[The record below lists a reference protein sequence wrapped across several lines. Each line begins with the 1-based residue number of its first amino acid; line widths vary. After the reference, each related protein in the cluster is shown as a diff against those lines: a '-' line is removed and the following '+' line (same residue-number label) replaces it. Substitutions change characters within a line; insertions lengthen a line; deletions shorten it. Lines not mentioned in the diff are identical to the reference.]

1 MDDDAIL
8 AEVPALLQWETG
20 EQYCGRHHI
29 SAGRRHLL
37 KIRLQC
43 RMHVCKRLSA
53 KRFHEV

>member
-1 MDDDAIL
+1 MDYDAL
-8 AEVPALLQWETG
+8 LTEVLALLQWKTG

-43 RMHVCKRLSA
+43 RMHVYKRLSV